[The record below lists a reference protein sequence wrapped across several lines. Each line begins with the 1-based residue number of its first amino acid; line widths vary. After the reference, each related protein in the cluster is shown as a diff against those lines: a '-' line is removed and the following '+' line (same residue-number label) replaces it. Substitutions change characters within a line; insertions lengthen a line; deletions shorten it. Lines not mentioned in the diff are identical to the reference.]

1 MNIDDMANA
10 WARSERN
17 TANRGKHVNQK
28 GWVTLEQ
35 MRKNAAEKKAVIAIL
50 LLILIAICYI
60 LAFLIKGL
68 FSKNKFIKIFSAL
81 GLLAF
86 VIGTTILIRYVI
98 SNRTSNTPMVQNHQ
112 HEGDALPRSER
123 TPKTP
128 MEQYLKMDEQS
139 FRTQCA
145 SFLDSAKQESITP
158 SVRTNLATILVFR
171 DKIHALGVSDEAFK
185 KSYES
190 GGFEGLFHE
199 DVMKHVASS
208 DHNVGHYSLSDLK
221 TALDK
226 CLAHIEAP
234 DWKQQELKIR
244 TCLYGYLG
252 ENKNLLDSIIR
263 SANGDGD
270 SKEAAM
276 RYLEAMEI
284 VRVLKSLK
292 MMGRINLKTDQEAPS
307 SSGDC
312 ANKIVKEC
320 GCQGIVEKW
329 VLEIGK
335 WCVAWDLPDD
345 APNSITFLVSPGF
358 SYDAI
363 VSGHR
368 VGDSITSTHPYVL
381 VHKDG
386 EIRDISIEQQ
396 PSLRGIFDNKR
407 LCKNLSQL
415 KYLTPQGILTPFA
428 TGQVSAHEHAEVKS
442 KDAEARSVTAP
453 KGNGVLPNQP
463 DDSTKSQSQK
473 TVQPNPHFETARK
486 HDWQSK
492 YQKEWGKS
500 FSEVQ
505 RTFSVFGGFQL
516 AQPPIDNIDFAES
529 GNRDSGNSQK
539 NVPLL
544 KQYRYF
550 QKADLEFFNGALV
563 GFTLKAH
570 FAKTYSKASID
581 REYKAFQE
589 DVIKNL
595 QSLNKPELGVGVGT
609 TSLWTVRYG
618 ESRRPSIHKIT
629 GRIYVTHHLRQNDD
643 GYDLT
648 MTVDAKRG
656 LGHYIELVLKKESD
670 EKGDELEEF
679 NKKQQ
684 AKDDSS
690 KRDDGGPAPAERTSR
705 TVKITGLRG
714 YKFGQKYPA
723 TRMTAEMWQEGELA
737 IRPVQTR
744 YRKFRT
750 LELGYAIDGKQLC
763 RMRLCAEFPRNTD
776 DSLLSKEFM
785 TVKGEIEHQFGLE
798 MTERGNEAH
807 YEDENYVV
815 KLWYQSTAKTVYNTR
830 HVGFRNQRVAS
841 TVNIKG
847 LYLLIEDKNLMP

>member
-1 MNIDDMANA
+1 MNTRER
-10 WARSERN
+10 AREIE
-17 TANRGKHVNQK
+17 K
-28 GWVTLEQ
+28 GIQDARTE
-35 MRKNAAEKKAVIAIL
+35 AAIQRTILIVAVAIL
-50 LLILIAICYI
+50 IGYFWAV
-60 LAFLIKGL
+60 FSLIKGL
-68 FSKNKFIKIFSAL
+68 LFGKSKNVRILSAL
-81 GLLAF
+81 GLLAIA
-86 VIGTTILIRYVI
+86 IGTTFLVRYI
-98 SNRTSNTPMVQNHQ
+98 IGKRTSETPMAQY
-112 HEGDALPRSER
+112 HEHERDAFPRGNR

-128 MEQYLKMDEQS
+128 MVQYLEMDEQS
-139 FRTQCA
+139 FRTKCA
-145 SFLDSAKQESITP
+145 SFLDSTKLEAITP
-158 SVRTNLATILVFR
+158 GVRTNLATILVFR
-171 DKIHALGVSDEAFK
+171 DKLHGLGVSDEAFK
-185 KSYES
+185 ESYGS
-190 GGFEGLFHE
+190 GGFEGLFHA
-199 DVMKHVASS
+199 DVVQRVTSP
-208 DHNVGHYSLSDLK
+208 DHSVGYHSLSDLK

-234 DWKQQELKIR
+234 DWKRQELKIR
-244 TCLYGYLG
+244 ACLHFYLKD
-252 ENKNLLDSIIR
+252 EKNLCDTIIR
-263 SANGDGD
+263 SADGDGD
-270 SKEAAM
+270 SKEAAL
-276 RYLEAMEI
+276 RSLEAIEI

-292 MMGRINLKTDQEAPS
+292 LMGRINQSSVRESPS
-307 SSGDC
+307 SSVDC
-312 ANKIVKEC
+312 ANKIVKGC
-320 GCQGIVEKW
+320 SCQGIVEKW
-329 VLEIGK
+329 VLELGK
-335 WCVAWDLPDD
+335 WCIAWDLPDS

-368 VGDSITSTHPYVL
+368 VDDSIASTHPFVL

-386 EIRDISIEQQ
+386 EIKDVSIEEE
-396 PSLRGIFDNKR
+396 PSLREIFDKKR
-407 LCKNLSQL
+407 LWKDLSQL

-428 TGQVSAHEHAEVKS
+428 TEQVSAHEHAEVKS
-442 KDAEARSVTAP
+442 ENAETEASIPSSAFSVP
-453 KGNGVLPNQP
+453 KGKEVVPTLPE
-463 DDSTKSQSQK
+463 DSTETQPQK
-473 TVQPNPHFETARK
+473 EVQPNPHFEAARK

-492 YQKEWGKS
+492 CQKEWGKA

-516 AQPPIDNIDFAES
+516 AQPPIDDVDFATS
-529 GNRDSGNSQK
+529 GNRDSENIQK
-539 NVPLL
+539 GVPILR
-544 KQYRYF
+544 QYRYF

-595 QSLNKPELGVGVGT
+595 QSLHKPEMGVSVGT

-684 AKDDSS
+684 AKDDTS
-690 KRDDGGPAPAERTSR
+690 KRDDGGTAPAERTSR
-705 TVKITGLRG
+705 TVKITGFRG
-714 YKFGQKYPA
+714 YKFGQKYPVA
-723 TRMTAEMWQEGELA
+723 RMTAEMWQEGGLA
-737 IRPVQTR
+737 IKPVQIR
-744 YRKFRT
+744 YRNFRT

-763 RMRLCAEFPRNTD
+763 RMRLCAEFPRNAD
-776 DSLLSKEFM
+776 NSQLSNELKN
-785 TVKGEIEHQFGLE
+785 VKGELEHQLGLE

-815 KLWYQSTAKTVYNTR
+815 KLWYQPTTKTVYNTR